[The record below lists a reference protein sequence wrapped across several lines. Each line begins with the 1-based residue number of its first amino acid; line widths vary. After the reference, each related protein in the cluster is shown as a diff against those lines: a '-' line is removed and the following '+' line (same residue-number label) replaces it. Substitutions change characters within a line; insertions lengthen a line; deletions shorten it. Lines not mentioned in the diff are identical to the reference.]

1 MASFSDDFADDL
13 ERQIKEQYDRTIEI
27 PDGLTEDQAVAFFID
42 AYRNETGAE
51 LADADVRPEIRNKMD
66 GRETT

>member
-1 MASFSDDFADDL
+1 MASFSDDIAADL

-27 PDGLTEDQAVAFFID
+27 PDGLTEDQAVAYFID
-42 AYRNETGAE
+42 AYRKETGAE
-51 LADADVRPEIRNKMD
+51 LTDADVRPEIRKKME